1 MLFRSFVGVDYEVGP
16 GTLSAA
22 YNSTDVDGSDSE
34 DSTGFEV
41 SYTYALNDNVTV
53 TPGFFTIEDTSTG
66 DDDTGVVVET
76 AFSF

>member
-1 MLFRSFVGVDYEVGP
+1 LFIGVDYEVGP

-22 YNSTDVDGSDSE
+22 YNSTDVDGSDSA

-41 SYTYALNDNVTV
+41 SYTYSLNDNVTL
-53 TPGFFTIEDTSTG
+53 TPGFFTVEDTSTG
-66 DDDTGVVVET
+66 DDDTGVVLET